1 MKKKCLK
8 MMLCFLVMAAG
19 FGVLIWS
26 VRRFIL
32 GGSIFYS
39 LIDITVVS
47 IVLYLGIRR
56 IADMWQD

>member
-1 MKKKCLK
+1 

-26 VRRFIL
+26 VRGFIL

>member
-1 MKKKCLK
+1 MKKKYLK

-26 VRRFIL
+26 VRGFIL

>member
-1 MKKKCLK
+1 MKKKYLK
-8 MMLCFLVMAAG
+8 MILCFLVMAAG

-32 GGSIFYS
+32 GGSIFCS
-39 LIDITVVS
+39 LIDITIVS

-56 IADMWQD
+56 VADMWQD

>member
-1 MKKKCLK
+1 